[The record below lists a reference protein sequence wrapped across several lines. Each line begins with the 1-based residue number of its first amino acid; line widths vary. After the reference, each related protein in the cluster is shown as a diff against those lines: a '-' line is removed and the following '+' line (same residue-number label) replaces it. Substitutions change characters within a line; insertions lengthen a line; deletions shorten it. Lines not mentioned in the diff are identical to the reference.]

1 MSVGF
6 TSSLVVNTKFRKL
19 SAKHLLLRSFI
30 EKDTGDRVFIL
41 PANSSMRVNMPP
53 GIVRRRENLYEHC
66 HY

>member
-1 MSVGF
+1 MFVGF

-19 SAKHLLLRSFI
+19 SAKHLLLRSFV

-41 PANSSMRVNMPP
+41 PALRVYMPP
-53 GIVRRRENLYEHC
+53 GIVRRREKSYEHC